1 MKYPLISAIVYL
13 SDGADYIRDM
23 ISSLKTQTL
32 TSFECIVV
40 EDGVLD
46 RSVLK
51 ALHAIGHDPRFYLL
65 HSDKRLGPGASRN
78 RALLKAQGTYVFF
91 PSQEDELDPNYFTEV
106 SGAFKNSPD
115 MIISGLTHFLFN
127 HKNEFLHTVSASPK
141 KEMCVPPSADLL
153 LSLNKAHLFAPLYNK
168 FINRAFL
175 GSTTFETTG
184 DKTSEDFFFDLSLFS
199 RASTVA
205 CVKAAGYHFMHHV
218 SREAQLE
225 KTHESFI
232 ARHRRVA
239 ALYEWLDVREELSS
253 AHLLELQAMYEEFI
267 LDELVRMTSPF
278 SHTTGAEKC
287 AWVEFL
293 KEDPLFIT
301 LVKEGDIPHGFFNKR
316 FHNAL
321 LAKSPKAA
329 LRLAHAVEYARSFGP
344 KNRTREEK

>member
-1 MKYPLISAIVYL
+1 MKHPLISAILYL
-13 SDGADYIRDM
+13 SDGADYIRGM
-23 ISSLKTQTL
+23 ISSLKAQTL

-40 EDGVLD
+40 EDGVQD

-51 ALHAIGHDPRFYLL
+51 ALHAIGHDPRFRLI

-78 RALLKAQGTYVFF
+78 RALLKAQGAYVFF
-91 PSQEDELDPNYFTEV
+91 PSQEDALDTNYFKEV
-106 SGAFKNSPD
+106 SAAFQNSPD
-115 MIISGLTHFLFN
+115 MVITGLTHSLFN
-127 HKNEFLHTVSASPK
+127 HKNEFLHTVSASHK
-141 KEMCVPPSADLL
+141 KEMCEPPSAELL

-168 FINRAFL
+168 FINRDFL

-184 DKTSEDFFFDLSLFS
+184 DKTSEDFFFELTLFS
-199 RASTVA
+199 RARSVT
-205 CVKAAGYHFMHHV
+205 CVKTAGYHFLHHV

-239 ALYEWLDVREELSS
+239 ALYEWLDARDELSS
-253 AHLLELQAMYEEFI
+253 QHLSELQAMYEEFI

-278 SHTTGAEKC
+278 SHATGAEKC

-301 LVKEGDIPHGFFNKR
+301 LVKEGVMPHGFFNKR
-316 FHNAL
+316 FHSSL